1 MNLAYKPPLC
11 GPCETN
17 ALLSCLSWVAKA
29 KIRYVLCLR
38 SWGFLVDDD
47 DDEDEIII
55 DENGCIVEPV
65 DGVVPVMV
73 DLEAE

>member
-1 MNLAYKPPLC
+1 
-11 GPCETN
+11 
-17 ALLSCLSWVAKA
+17 
-29 KIRYVLCLR
+29 VLCLR